1 MWIDLH
7 LKGIYVI
14 EKKEIEHLG
23 DLVKVELKEPEKYIK
38 QVEQILKYFDRLDTV
53 EFNSDDTLRKEVD
66 SENLRDD
73 KHIQYDLPL
82 IEYLKKDQNNFFR
95 APKMV

>member
-1 MWIDLH
+1 M
-7 LKGIYVI
+7 V
-14 EKKEIEHLG
+14 ERKEIEHLG

-38 QVEQILKYFDRLDTV
+38 QVEQIIKYFDRLDTV
-53 EFNSDDTLRKEVD
+53 EFNSDDTLRNEVD

-73 KHIQYDLPL
+73 KHEPYGISL
-82 IEYLKKDQNNFFR
+82 IDHLKKDQDNFIR